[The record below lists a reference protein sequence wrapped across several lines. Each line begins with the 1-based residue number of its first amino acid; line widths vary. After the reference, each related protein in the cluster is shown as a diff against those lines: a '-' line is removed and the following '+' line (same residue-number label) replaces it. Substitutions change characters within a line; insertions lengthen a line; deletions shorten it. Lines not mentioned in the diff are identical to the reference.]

1 MKRHL
6 IQVILSIVILFG
18 VVKSQSV
25 SAEAYQID
33 PKQSH
38 VTVDVGTGG
47 LLGFAGHPHHI
58 SIGNLSGEIHASPK
72 TPESASAEIR
82 IASDSL
88 EEAGE
93 FKEQDLQKINTEMK
107 QNVLETSQYPEIV
120 FKSTKVTATP
130 GKEGQYRVQVEGDLT
145 LHGVTQKVVIPAA
158 VTLSES
164 TLRATGELK
173 LNREDYK
180 IKTESAGGGTVKVAK
195 EIKVSFDIVAVP

>member
-1 MKRHL
+1 MKQIIL
-6 IQVILSIVILFG
+6 FIVILSG
-18 VVKSQSV
+18 VVLTR
-25 SAEAYQID
+25 AFAADTYRID
-33 PKQSH
+33 SKQSK
-38 VTVDVGTGG
+38 VVVDVGTGG

-58 SIGNLSGEIHASPK
+58 SIGNLAGEIHASPK
-72 TPESASAEIR
+72 SPESASAEIR

-93 FKEQDLQKINTEMK
+93 FKEQELQKINTEMK

-120 FKSTKVTATP
+120 FKSTKVSATP
-130 GKEGQYRVQVEGDLT
+130 GKEGQYQVQMEGDLT

-158 VTLSES
+158 VSLSES
-164 TLRATGELK
+164 SLRATGGFK